1 MVMFMFNLIYL
12 ILGIYLVK
20 LITIR
25 INMEYKRTK
34 NKEKDESSNWI
45 KISKGKI
52 KGLINETNNIFRNN
66 KNNNLEKAQD
76 KIQVKEEWNLKR
88 KEALQKAKYKC
99 EECGNIANLDVY
111 ENNINNNEVIV
122 LCKKCY
128 EESFEKLKLHYE

>member
-34 NKEKDESSNWI
+34 NKEKYESSNWI

-52 KGLINETNNIFRNN
+52 EDLINETKNIFRNN
-66 KNNNLEKAQD
+66 KNN
-76 KIQVKEEWNLKR
+76 I
-88 KEALQKAKYKC
+88 
-99 EECGNIANLDVY
+99 
-111 ENNINNNEVIV
+111 
-122 LCKKCY
+122 
-128 EESFEKLKLHYE
+128 

>member
-1 MVMFMFNLIYL
+1 M
-12 ILGIYLVK
+12 VK

-34 NKEKDESSNWI
+34 NKEKYESSNWI

-52 KGLINETNNIFRNN
+52 EDLINETKNIFRNN

-128 EESFEKLKLHYE
+128 EKSFEKLKLHYE

>member
-1 MVMFMFNLIYL
+1 MFNLIYL

>member
-12 ILGIYLVK
+12 ILGIYLIK
-20 LITIR
+20 LIAIR
-25 INMEYKRTK
+25 ISMEYRRIKI
-34 NKEKDESSNWI
+34 KEKDEEISWI
-45 KISKGKI
+45 KIGKDKI
-52 KGLINETNNIFRNN
+52 KDLINENNNIFKSNR
-66 KNNNLEKAQD
+66 KVEKTES
-76 KIQVKEEWNLKR
+76 KIQDKEEWNLKR

-128 EESFEKLKLHYE
+128 EKSFEKLKLHYE

>member
-34 NKEKDESSNWI
+34 NKEKYESSNWI

-52 KGLINETNNIFRNN
+52 EDLINETNNIFRNN

-76 KIQVKEEWNLKR
+76 KIQDKEEWNLKR

>member
-1 MVMFMFNLIYL
+1 MFNLIYL

-34 NKEKDESSNWI
+34 NKEKYESSNWI

-52 KGLINETNNIFRNN
+52 EDLINETNNIFRNN

>member
-34 NKEKDESSNWI
+34 NKEKYESSNWI

-52 KGLINETNNIFRNN
+52 EDLINETKNIFRNN

>member
-34 NKEKDESSNWI
+34 NKGKYESSNWI

-52 KGLINETNNIFRNN
+52 EDLINETNNIFRNN

-76 KIQVKEEWNLKR
+76 KIQDKEEWNLKR

>member
-1 MVMFMFNLIYL
+1 M
-12 ILGIYLVK
+12 VK

-34 NKEKDESSNWI
+34 NKEKYESSNWI

-52 KGLINETNNIFRNN
+52 EDLINETNNIFRNN

-122 LCKKCY
+122 LCKKYY

>member
-34 NKEKDESSNWI
+34 NKEKYESSNWI

-52 KGLINETNNIFRNN
+52 EDLINETNNIFRNN

>member
-1 MVMFMFNLIYL
+1 M
-12 ILGIYLVK
+12 VK

-34 NKEKDESSNWI
+34 NKEKYESSNWI

-52 KGLINETNNIFRNN
+52 EDLINETNNIFRNN

>member
-1 MVMFMFNLIYL
+1 MFNLIYL
-12 ILGIYLVK
+12 ILGIYLIK

-25 INMEYKRTK
+25 ISMEYKSIR
-34 NKEKDESSNWI
+34 NKEKDEGDNWRQVA
-45 KISKGKI
+45 KGKI
-52 KGLINETNNIFRNN
+52 KDLINEINNILKNN
-66 KNNNLEKAQD
+66 KNNNVEN
-76 KIQVKEEWNLKR
+76 KIQIEEEWNLKR

-111 ENNINNNEVIV
+111 ENSINNNEVIV

>member
-1 MVMFMFNLIYL
+1 MFNLIYL

-34 NKEKDESSNWI
+34 NKEKYESSNWI

-52 KGLINETNNIFRNN
+52 EDLINETKNIFRNN

-88 KEALQKAKYKC
+88 KEAVQKAKYKC

>member
-1 MVMFMFNLIYL
+1 M
-12 ILGIYLVK
+12 VK

-34 NKEKDESSNWI
+34 NKEKYESSNWI

-52 KGLINETNNIFRNN
+52 EDLINETNNIFRNN

-76 KIQVKEEWNLKR
+76 KIQDKEEWNLKR

>member
-1 MVMFMFNLIYL
+1 MFNLIYL

-34 NKEKDESSNWI
+34 NKEKYESSNWI

-52 KGLINETNNIFRNN
+52 EDLINETNNIFRNN

-76 KIQVKEEWNLKR
+76 KIQDKEEWNLKR

>member
-1 MVMFMFNLIYL
+1 MFNLIYL

-34 NKEKDESSNWI
+34 NKEKYESSNWI

-52 KGLINETNNIFRNN
+52 EDLINETNNIFRNN

-99 EECGNIANLDVY
+99 EDCGNIANLDVY

>member
-1 MVMFMFNLIYL
+1 M
-12 ILGIYLVK
+12 VK

-34 NKEKDESSNWI
+34 NKEKYESSNWI

-52 KGLINETNNIFRNN
+52 EDLINETNNIFRNN

-99 EECGNIANLDVY
+99 EDCGNIANLDVY

>member
-1 MVMFMFNLIYL
+1 MFNLIYL
-12 ILGIYLVK
+12 ILGIYLIK

-25 INMEYKRTK
+25 ISMEYKSIR
-34 NKEKDESSNWI
+34 NKEKDEGDNWRQVA
-45 KISKGKI
+45 KGKI
-52 KGLINETNNIFRNN
+52 KDLINEINNILKNN
-66 KNNNLEKAQD
+66 KNNNVENKTQ
-76 KIQVKEEWNLKR
+76 IEEEWNLKR

-111 ENNINNNEVIV
+111 ENSINNNEVIV

>member
-25 INMEYKRTK
+25 INMEYNRTK
-34 NKEKDESSNWI
+34 NKEKYESSNWI

-52 KGLINETNNIFRNN
+52 EDLINETNNIFRNN

-76 KIQVKEEWNLKR
+76 KIQDKEEWNLKR

>member
-12 ILGIYLVK
+12 ILGIYLIK
-20 LITIR
+20 LIAIR
-25 INMEYKRTK
+25 ISMEYRRIKI
-34 NKEKDESSNWI
+34 KEKDEEISWI
-45 KISKGKI
+45 KIGKDKI
-52 KGLINETNNIFRNN
+52 KDLINENNNIFKSNR
-66 KNNNLEKAQD
+66 KVEKTES
-76 KIQVKEEWNLKR
+76 KIQDKEEWNLKR

>member
-34 NKEKDESSNWI
+34 NKEKYESSNWI

-52 KGLINETNNIFRNN
+52 EDLINETNNIFTNN

-88 KEALQKAKYKC
+88 KKALQKAKYKC